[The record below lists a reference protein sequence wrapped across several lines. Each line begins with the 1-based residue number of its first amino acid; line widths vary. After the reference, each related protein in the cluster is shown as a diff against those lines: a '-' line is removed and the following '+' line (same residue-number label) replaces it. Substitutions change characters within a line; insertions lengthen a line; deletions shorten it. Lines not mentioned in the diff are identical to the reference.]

1 MQLLRSLQNPVS
13 DVTPLLLMTPRPS
26 HCLICLDDN
35 WGAWSWKSQAVALG
49 QGEACSRWRVGADDG
64 CDSAAGLTLL
74 PGPADLPGS

>member
-1 MQLLRSLQNPVS
+1 MFLRSLQNPVS

-49 QGEACSRWRVGADDG
+49 QGGHVPDG
-64 CDSAAGLTLL
+64 GWELMMGVTQRQ
-74 PGPADLPGS
+74 G